1 MRTVIGTLLGLGL
14 VGCGGFPDP
23 NPTPPSAPGE
33 NDPAFAVEGAGWYIV
48 GNAATPSQNTAELVV
63 AGPGGTDF
71 IDVWIAN
78 LPVARL
84 ASRSDGKFA
93 GTVDITSLGV
103 GTHDVLLAANGDT
116 TAFAKLPLH
125 RSAPYYVLVTTDWD
139 FADPGVGVLDYQN
152 RMHDEHPEM
161 RITHFI
167 GPYTFTDPNITATRQ
182 QELVAWL
189 VEQRDEHRD
198 EVGLHIHPY
207 CHFVESAG
215 VTCVTDQSTT
225 TAMDPSGYTI
235 KVAAYDRQEFGL
247 LLDRANELFEQN
259 GLNRAKTFRAGGW
272 TANID
277 TLNALAD
284 KGFTADTS
292 ALNWARIEEW
302 EGKEL
307 YRWNMENWGPIND
320 TSQPYFPSQ
329 GDVLTSDAPTMS
341 LLEVPDNGVMIDY
354 VSLAEM
360 NALFDANWSR
370 EPLESPTTLMMGF
383 HPAPGFTR
391 YEGDRVDGF
400 LDYADGHR
408 ASTHAGP
415 VVYITLDELTAA
427 Y

>member
-1 MRTVIGTLLGLGL
+1 MRTLHTFLLVGLI
-14 VGCGGFPDP
+14 GCGGFPDP
-23 NPTPPSAPGE
+23 DPTPPSAPDE
-33 NDPAFAVEGAGWYIV
+33 NDPAFVVAGAGWYVV
-48 GNAATPSQNTAELVV
+48 GNAATPSQDTAELVV
-63 AGPGGTDF
+63 TAPSDTDF
-71 IDVWIAN
+71 VDVWIAD

-84 ASRSDGKFA
+84 AARSDGTF
-93 GTVDITSLGV
+93 GGEVDIASLGI
-103 GTHDVLLAANGDT
+103 GEHSVLLAANGDT
-116 TAFAKLPLH
+116 TAFAKLPLY

-139 FADPGVGVLDYQN
+139 YADPGDLEYQN

-167 GPYTFTDPNITATRQ
+167 GPYTFTDPDITAARQ
-182 QELVAWL
+182 QELVQWL

-198 EVGLHIHPY
+198 EIGLHIHPY

-225 TAMDPSGYTI
+225 MALDPTGYTI
-235 KVAAYDRQEFGL
+235 KVAAYDRLEFGL
-247 LLDRANELFEQN
+247 LLDRSIELFEQH
-259 GLNRAKTFRAGGW
+259 GLNRPRTFRAGGW

-302 EGKEL
+302 AGKEL
-307 YRWNMENWGPIND
+307 YRWNMENWGPIGD

-329 GDVLTSDAPTMS
+329 TDVLTSEAPTS
-341 LLEVPDNGVMIDY
+341 TLLEVPDNGVMIDY
-354 VSLAEM
+354 VSLDEM
-360 NALFDANWSR
+360 NALFDANWTR
-370 EPLESPTTLMMGF
+370 EPMTSPTMLMMGF
-383 HPAPGFTR
+383 HPAPGFSR
-391 YEGDRVDGF
+391 YAGERVDGF
-400 LDYADGHR
+400 LDYADAHR

-427 Y
+427 YR